1 MKATKRTAFIADFL
15 IPSPPEAV
23 LMHEQNGGRLNREG
37 EFERNPLVT
46 RLDLYESRTVLFW
59 LNRLPPVVMV
69 ITDSY

>member
-1 MKATKRTAFIADFL
+1 MKVTKRTAVIADFL
-15 IPSPPEAV
+15 IPSTPEAI

-46 RLDLYESRTVLFW
+46 RLDLYESRIVLFW
-59 LNRLPPVVMV
+59 LNTPPPVVMV